1 MFVVL
6 ICGETPVEKLEC
18 VLKVAGVCL
27 FVCIC
32 FLFVCQ
38 ICMFVAL
45 ICDDTPGEKLE
56 GMLKVAV
63 VFIVFLC
70 LHLFVCLLLL
80 FRMIHLV
87 KSLRACSKLQVE

>member
-6 ICGETPVEKLEC
+6 ICGESS
-18 VLKVAGVCL
+18 
-27 FVCIC
+27 
-32 FLFVCQ
+32 
-38 ICMFVAL
+38 
-45 ICDDTPGEKLE
+45 GEKLE

-80 FRMIHLV
+80 FMMIHLV

>member
-6 ICGETPVEKLEC
+6 ICGESS
-18 VLKVAGVCL
+18 
-27 FVCIC
+27 
-32 FLFVCQ
+32 
-38 ICMFVAL
+38 
-45 ICDDTPGEKLE
+45 GEKLE

-63 VFIVFLC
+63 VFIVFFC

-80 FRMIHLV
+80 FMMIHLV